1 MLMYVGHMV
10 SLALY
15 VMVIMTALSCG
26 WCLLNRPTR
35 LYGFPVV
42 VIVTFTVSLLLQASL
57 FIGLQIDWIFEDFNQ
72 AVGDATAYAWL
83 AFDYFNGFALLSF
96 ATILRIYLGW
106 KEKKDDD
113 SGINTG
119 NLHTGW

>member
-15 VMVIMTALSCG
+15 VMVILTVVSCG
-26 WCLLNRPTR
+26 WSLLNRPTR
-35 LYGFPVV
+35 LYGMAIA
-42 VIVTFTVSLLLQASL
+42 IVMVFIVSLTLQAST
-57 FIGLQIDWIFEDFNQ
+57 FIALQIDWIFEDYNTLI
-72 AVGDATAYAWL
+72 GDSTAYAWL

-106 KEKKDDD
+106 KEVKHD
-113 SGINTG
+113 
-119 NLHTGW
+119 